1 MCWLDP
7 MSAQKGISLWDRGT
21 GSRRNGDGT
30 IFAQEIDVHDSPHI
44 EDYRAMSTST
54 QRWTIAGIF
63 LGVGLVGWM
72 SAMGLTR
79 LAAGYL
85 TIPDGESVADV
96 MAGEVMQPEEGS
108 SDRPRSRPSRTS
120 KQTYVSSIV
129 ERSIFDSSKVGV
141 TEKDEA
147 IDITDGS
154 KTDLKVVLIATVVS
168 DNEAF
173 SSALIADEDG
183 VSAGYGKD
191 DELLGEAT
199 IVAIEPR
206 KVVIQ
211 RKDGSVEYIEMEEE
225 AQDQPRRSP
234 RLPSRGNNSEES
246 GVESVGNNRY
256 VVDSETLEKLME
268 NPEQLYSQIRVV
280 PHKDSNGEVDGY
292 RLSGIRRRSFFYQL
306 GVKNGDIVHSVN
318 GKPLTSASAGMEAY
332 NTLADARDFSFELTR
347 RNERQTF
354 EYEVR

>member
-1 MCWLDP
+1 
-7 MSAQKGISLWDRGT
+7 
-21 GSRRNGDGT
+21 
-30 IFAQEIDVHDSPHI
+30 
-44 EDYRAMSTST
+44 MSTPT
-54 QRWTIAGIF
+54 QRWTIAGIL
-63 LGVGLVGWM
+63 LGVGLIGWM

-79 LAAGYL
+79 FAVGYIA
-85 TIPDGESVADV
+85 IPDGESIADV
-96 MAGEVMQPEEGS
+96 AAGETAQPEPGNS
-108 SDRPRSRPSRTS
+108 GRSRPSRTS
-120 KQTYVSSIV
+120 KRTYVNTIV
-129 ERSIFDSSKVGV
+129 ERSIFDSSKVGS
-141 TEKDEA
+141 TESDGP

-168 DNEAF
+168 DDEAF
-173 SSALIADEDG
+173 SSALIADEEG
-183 VSAGYGKD
+183 VAAGYGKD
-191 DELLGEAT
+191 DQILGEAT

-211 RKDGSVEYIEMEEE
+211 RTDGSVEYIVMEED
-225 AQDQPRRSP
+225 AQEQPQRSP
-234 RLPSRGNNSEES
+234 RLPSRNNGEES

-318 GKPLTSASAGMEAY
+318 GKALTSASAGMEAY

-354 EYEVR
+354 DYEVR